1 MARRRKRAEHDNHER
16 WLISY
21 ADFITLLFAFFV
33 VMYSISSVNE
43 GKYKTFSDSLSL
55 AFTNQPSSTFTSQP
69 VNQPENVLKA
79 LVDRRTARLGEQ
91 QRKIQE
97 RMKLLAE
104 KLSQVMQ
111 QLIEQ
116 EQVSV
121 KQTKRGVVVDINA
134 SSLFKPGEAILQA
147 SAFELLQQV
156 SLVLSQETQP
166 LEVEGHTDDVPIKT
180 KLFPSNWEL
189 SAARASSVVRMLVE
203 HGVDEQRLSAVGMAS
218 NHPLVPND
226 SPENRAKN
234 RRVSITLLTTDS
246 EHIVPVDIEH
256 AESAVVLTTTP

>member
-1 MARRRKRAEHDNHER
+1 MAHRRKRAEHDNHER

-43 GKYKTFSDSLSL
+43 GKYKTFSDSLSI
-55 AFTNQPSSTFTSQP
+55 AFSSQP
-69 VNQPENVLKA
+69 NSTASSLTPNQQENVLKT

-111 QLIEQ
+111 SLIEQ

-121 KQTKRGVVVDINA
+121 KQTKRGVLVDINA
-134 SSLFKPGEAILQA
+134 SSLFKPGEASLQP
-147 SAFELLQQV
+147 SAVEVLRQV
-156 SLVLSQETQP
+156 ATVLSQETQL
-166 LEVEGHTDDVPIKT
+166 LEVEGHTDDLPIST

-203 HGVDEQRLSAVGMAS
+203 HGVDAQRLSAVGMAS

-234 RRVSITLLTTDS
+234 RRVSITLLTTDA
-246 EHIVPVDIEH
+246 EH
-256 AESAVVLTTTP
+256 AASAVVASPLP